1 MNEKNEQASAGI
13 ASTLNAELDVVG
25 KAVLVEVYP
34 TRIWV
39 DSGFDGVKRI
49 MMQHQGCEA
58 FEFVAIKYDY
68 RYTSNSMQHA
78 LVKNILSF
86 LGVDG

>member
-1 MNEKNEQASAGI
+1 MTDENTQQSTGAASD
-13 ASTLNAELDVVG
+13 LNAELDVVD

-34 TRIWV
+34 TKIWV

-49 MMQHQGCEA
+49 MMQHQGCDA